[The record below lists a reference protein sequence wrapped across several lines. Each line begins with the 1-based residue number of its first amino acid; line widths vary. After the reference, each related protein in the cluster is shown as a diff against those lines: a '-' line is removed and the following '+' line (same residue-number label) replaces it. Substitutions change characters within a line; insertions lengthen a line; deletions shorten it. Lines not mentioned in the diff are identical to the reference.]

1 MEGMATAL
9 AEDRR
14 DLFSETAHE
23 RGLSP
28 VIIEKDFWVCWVLK
42 QVTELESV
50 GPNLIFKGGTSLS
63 KAFGIIQRFSEDI
76 DLSIQRAYL
85 GFTGELDPEQ
95 STSRTKQRISVQ
107 ELREAC
113 RECVW
118 SVLHPA
124 LTTRFQEFLGAD
136 GWSLTLD
143 AEDANTLNFAYP
155 SVTLHQP
162 GKPAP
167 FWPAL
172 PYLRR
177 AVKLEFGAGSDPY
190 PVGLYPIT
198 PYAAVAFP
206 HIFREPT
213 CSVIVLEAER
223 TFWEKAT
230 LAHAEY
236 HRPADRPAPLRTSRH
251 YYDLHQLAQ
260 SERGRRAIADR
271 ELLARVAKHK
281 SVYFASGWAH
291 YETAIGGGL
300 RLVPNDARRKD
311 LTHDYELM
319 RDMFFGSSPTF
330 EEILTTLQA
339 LEDEINAP

>member
-1 MEGMATAL
+1 MQGIATAL
-9 AEDRR
+9 AADRR
-14 DLFSETAHE
+14 DLFAEAARG

-28 VIIEKDFWVCWVLK
+28 VIIEKDFWVCWALK
-42 QVTELESV
+42 QVTELTPV

-85 GFTGELDPEQ
+85 GFTGDSDPEKF
-95 STSRTKQRISVQ
+95 TSRTKQRLSIQ

-113 RECVW
+113 RDCVRT
-118 SVLHPA
+118 VIHPA
-124 LTTRFQEFLGAD
+124 LTTRFQELLGD
-136 GWSLTLD
+136 SGWSLPLD
-143 AEDANTLNFAYP
+143 DEDANTLNFVYP
-155 SVTLHQP
+155 SAAPLQQ
-162 GKPAP
+162 GKSAP
-167 FWPAL
+167 VWSVL

-190 PVGLYPIT
+190 PVSMYPIT
-198 PYAAVAFP
+198 PYAAEAFP
-206 HIFREPT
+206 HVFREPR
-213 CSVIVLEAER
+213 CSVTVLEAER

-236 HRPADRPAPLRTSRH
+236 HRPADKATPLRTSRH
-251 YYDLHQLAQ
+251 YYDLHQLAH

-271 ELLARVAKHK
+271 ELLARVAEHK

-291 YETAIGGGL
+291 YETAVSGGL

-311 LTHDYELM
+311 LTHDYALM
-319 RDMFFGSSPTF
+319 RDMFFGPSPTF
-330 EEILTTLQA
+330 EEILVTLQA
-339 LEDEINAP
+339 LEDETNAP